1 MAEERMTEDI
11 GINNNEI
18 QRSES
23 YDRGDME
30 IYPFPAITKSKVWDF
45 YGFYKVKD
53 GPPLRENLDMT
64 KAVCRLCLKK
74 YINKGNTSHLMGHI
88 KKVHSEMFST
98 GSVPG
103 AQTTAKSQESK
114 KFKNRETSTNGRLSQ
129 DKQELIDNTL
139 CKLIASKTISP
150 SVVEDELFQ
159 TFVELLNP
167 RYKIPS
173 QNAIMRS
180 LEDLSTT
187 VFIHH
192 DA

>member
-114 KFKNRETSTNGRLSQ
+114 K
-129 DKQELIDNTL
+129 I
-139 CKLIASKTISP
+139 
-150 SVVEDELFQ
+150 
-159 TFVELLNP
+159 
-167 RYKIPS
+167 
-173 QNAIMRS
+173 
-180 LEDLSTT
+180 
-187 VFIHH
+187 
-192 DA
+192 

>member
-150 SVVEDELFQ
+150 SVVENELFQ

>member
-23 YDRGDME
+23 SDRRDRE

-45 YGFYKVKD
+45 YGFYKVKE

>member
-11 GINNNEI
+11 SINNNEI

-23 YDRGDME
+23 SDRGDVE

-45 YGFYKVKD
+45 YGFYKIKE

-103 AQTTAKSQESK
+103 AQTTAKSQESR
-114 KFKNRETSTNGRLSQ
+114 KFKNRDSSTNGRLSQ

-139 CKLIASKTISP
+139 CKLIASRTISP

-173 QNAIMRS
+173 QDAIMRS

-187 VFIHH
+187 VFIDH

>member
-1 MAEERMTEDI
+1 MYLS
-11 GINNNEI
+11 N
-18 QRSES
+18 
-23 YDRGDME
+23 
-30 IYPFPAITKSKVWDF
+30 ITKIKWVF
-45 YGFYKVKD
+45 
-53 GPPLRENLDMT
+53 L
-64 KAVCRLCLKK
+64 
-74 YINKGNTSHLMGHI
+74 INTRKWILNDINSADNCTIQIISGNTSHLMGHI

-167 RYKIPS
+167 R
-173 QNAIMRS
+173 
-180 LEDLSTT
+180 LETIWITHVTFLK
-187 VFIHH
+187 FIINCSECFFSNNYMCKNKNVYYVEF
-192 DA
+192 DQFNWKD